1 MSRHSSLNK
10 EVVEDRIMNSKAGGK
25 KTFTKWQVPS
35 IVFSFAFPLLHQR
48 PFKKVWYTGWQ
59 FLFLYLWKTRRCAS
73 RKTSLTQL
81 LTTWNQEMLAHLK
94 TLTVGQLWLVL
105 ANQNIGRQYIFD
117 QMGNL
122 SPKRR
127 EGPTALLS
135 NQRESR
141 AVLSA
146 QCTHLCTRLGNYQLC
161 TLSFTVVTNFF
172 LDSHP
177 WQTNPHSI
185 RTLLEDNQWWHSRR
199 LINEASREKTNHFQK
214 SHLTS
219 PTT

>member
-1 MSRHSSLNK
+1 MQGSK
-10 EVVEDRIMNSKAGGK
+10 EEV
-25 KTFTKWQVPS
+25 QVPTCHQGQTHATRNEHYHKLWS
-35 IVFSFAFPLLHQR
+35 EIKKRRLLDSFD
-48 PFKKVWYTGWQ
+48 
-59 FLFLYLWKTRRCAS
+59 LFWRIKILDGST
-73 RKTSLTQL
+73 
-81 LTTWNQEMLAHLK
+81 
-94 TLTVGQLWLVL
+94 
-105 ANQNIGRQYIFD
+105 FD
-117 QMGNL
+117 LMGNL
-122 SPKRR
+122 PQQRR
-127 EGPTALLS
+127 GRPNALLS

-199 LINEASREKTNHFQK
+199 LINEASREKTDHFQK